1 MMRYS
6 VQPRDRIF
14 AKCYLFLSLAR
25 NMSKNT
31 GKNISKTLSG
41 KYSQTLL
48 DCAKQ
53 SATNAFKTV
62 SKKEIQKTREATGD
76 LIGNK
81 TADKTTKVSK
91 NSQQKNSETA
101 TNERDI
107 YPQKIIDDQTLIKW
121 YNNGIPKNNKFVRQ
135 YVKSTN

>member
-1 MMRYS
+1 MHYS

-14 AKCYLFLSLAR
+14 AKCYLCLSLAK
-25 NMSKNT
+25 NMGKNT
-31 GKNISKTLSG
+31 GKNISNTLSG

-48 DCAKQ
+48 DYAKQ
-53 SATNAFKTV
+53 SATNAFKTA
-62 SKKEIQKTREATGD
+62 SKKAIQKPREATGD
-76 LIGNK
+76 LIINK
-81 TADKTTKVSK
+81 TADKITKVSK
-91 NSQQKNSETA
+91 NSQQNNSETA

-121 YNNGIPKNNKFVRQ
+121 YNNAIPKNNKFVRQ